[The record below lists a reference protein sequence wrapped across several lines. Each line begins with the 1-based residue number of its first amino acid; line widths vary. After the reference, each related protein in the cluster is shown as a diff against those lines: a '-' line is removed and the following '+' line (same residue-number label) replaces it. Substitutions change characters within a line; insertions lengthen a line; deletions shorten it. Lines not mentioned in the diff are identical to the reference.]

1 MTIESIKARLE
12 AVMNAFVLAAGMQRR
27 NEPDSCEHC
36 PTASDWFSQTRK
48 HNATDLRLLLDVAE
62 AAQKFL
68 AKLDELTPLLN
79 QVTDLATAHGC
90 NPFGPGKDW
99 GWERGVLTVLW
110 SDWRERNERQ
120 GNSQRVPHC
129 QRVHRII

>member
-12 AVMNAFVLAAGMQRR
+12 AADERLLFWRLECNGET
-27 NEPDSCEHC
+27 EPDSCEHC
-36 PTASDWFSQTRK
+36 PTASDCSVRLASTML
-48 HNATDLRLLLDVAE
+48 TDLRLLLDVAE

-99 GWERGVLTVLW
+99 GWERGVLTRSLVRL
-110 SDWRERNERQ
+110 EGEK
-120 GNSQRVPHC
+120 
-129 QRVHRII
+129 